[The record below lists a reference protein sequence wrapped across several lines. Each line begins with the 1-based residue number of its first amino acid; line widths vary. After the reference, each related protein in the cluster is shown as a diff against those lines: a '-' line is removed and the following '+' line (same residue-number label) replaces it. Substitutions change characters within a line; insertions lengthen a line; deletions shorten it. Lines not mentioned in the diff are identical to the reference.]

1 MSSPQTPIGI
11 DLGTT
16 FSVVARVDRHGRPET
31 LPNSEGERWTPSA
44 VLFEE
49 GSVIVGS
56 EARNAAY
63 LEPDG
68 FADFA
73 KRDMGD
79 ADYHREIFGETYPPE
94 VIQSLVLK
102 KLKVDYEERYGAMSD
117 VVITVPAYF
126 NEPRRKATQD
136 AGKLAGLNVLDI
148 INEPTAAAIAYGF
161 QQGFLNED
169 GQAAEMERVL
179 VYDLGGG
186 TFDVTVMEISGND
199 FKTVAT
205 GGDVYL
211 GGIDFDQ
218 RLIDYACEQFIQKF
232 EKDPRED
239 AAGVQR
245 LKRIGEDV
253 KRALTYR
260 EKTTFPVDQFGY
272 SLRVPITREQFEEM
286 SADLMTRTIF
296 TIRSVVRQAGLQMS
310 DLTRVLL
317 VGGSTRMP
325 MVGATM
331 QKEFRLE
338 LDNSVSTDEAVA
350 HGAALYAGVLMA
362 KETGGISGMSVQ
374 NVNSHSLGV
383 LGTDTKTGRPR
394 NGIVVPANTP
404 LPVAKGKRFTTARDG
419 QTSVKVAVIEGGN
432 ATGQNSTL
440 VGECVVRDLPEGLP
454 KGTQVD
460 VIFTYRENGRLEVRA
475 KIPAL
480 NRKAK
485 LVVQRESGLNDDRLE
500 EWKSRVAEIGVSIT

>member
-1 MSSPQTPIGI
+1 MSTSQTPIGI

-31 LPNSEGERWTPSA
+31 IPNAEGERWTPSA
-44 VLFEE
+44 VLFEG
-49 GSVIVGS
+49 GSVIVGT

-63 LEPDG
+63 LEPEG

-79 ADYHREIFGETYPPE
+79 TEYHREIHGETYPPE

-102 KLKVDYEERYGAMSD
+102 KLKVDYEERYGTMSD

-136 AGKLAGLNVLDI
+136 AGQLAGLNVLDI

-161 QQGFLNED
+161 QQGFLNPD
-169 GQAAEMERVL
+169 GKATATERVL

-186 TFDVTVMEISGND
+186 TFDVTVMEITGSD
-199 FKTVAT
+199 FKTLAT

-218 RLIDYACEQFIQKF
+218 RLIDYSCEQFIEKF
-232 EKDPRED
+232 GKDPRGD

-253 KRALTYR
+253 KRALTHR
-260 EKTTFPVDQFGY
+260 EKTTFPVDHFGY
-272 SLRVPITREQFEEM
+272 SLRVPITRVQFEEM
-286 SADLMTRTIF
+286 TADLMTRTVL
-296 TIRSVVRQAGLQMS
+296 TIRSVVRQAGLQMI
-310 DLTRVLL
+310 DLTRLLL

-325 MVGATM
+325 MVTATLR
-331 QKEFRLE
+331 KEFDLK
-338 LDNSVSTDEAVA
+338 LDHSVSTDEAVA

-362 KETGGISGMSVQ
+362 KQTGGISSMTVQ

-394 NGIVVPANTP
+394 NGIIVPANTP
-404 LPVAKGKRFTTARDG
+404 LPVTKGKRFSTARNG
-419 QTSVKVAVIEGGN
+419 QKSVKVKVIEGGSS
-432 ATGQNSTL
+432 TGQNSTP
-440 VGECVVRDLPEGLP
+440 VGECVVRGLPASLP
-454 KGTQVD
+454 KGTHVD
-460 VIFTYRENGRLEVRA
+460 VIFKYKENGRLEVHA
-475 KIPAL
+475 NIPSL
-480 NRKAK
+480 NRNAT

-500 EWKSRVAEIGVSIT
+500 EWKSRVARIAVSIT

>member
-1 MSSPQTPIGI
+1 MSTTQTPIGI

-16 FSVVARVDRHGRPET
+16 FSVVARVDRHGNPET
-31 LPNSEGERWTPSA
+31 ITNSAGERWTPSA

-49 GSVIVGS
+49 GSVIVGT

-63 LEPDG
+63 LEPEG

-79 ADYHREIFGETYPPE
+79 DGYHKTIHGQAYPPE

-102 KLKVDYEERYGAMSD
+102 KLKVDYEERYGTMSD

-136 AGKLAGLNVLDI
+136 AGRLAGLNVLDI

-161 QQGFLNED
+161 QQGFLNEE
-169 GQAAEMERVL
+169 GEARRSERVL

-186 TFDVTVMEISGND
+186 TFDVTVMEISGSD
-199 FKTVAT
+199 FKTLAT

-218 RLIDYACEQFIQKF
+218 RLIDYACEQFI
-232 EKDPRED
+232 EKHGDDPRSD
-239 AAGVQR
+239 PAGVQR

-253 KRALTYR
+253 KRALTHR
-260 EKTTFPVDQFGY
+260 AQTTFPVDHQGD
-272 SLRVPITREQFEEM
+272 SLRVPISRELFEEM
-286 SADLMTRTIF
+286 TADLMTRTVF
-296 TIRSVVRQAGLQMS
+296 TIRAVIRQARLQMS

-325 MVGATM
+325 MVEATL
-331 QKEFRLE
+331 QKEFDFE
-338 LDNSVSTDEAVA
+338 LDHSVSTDEAVA
-350 HGAALYAGVLMA
+350 HGAALYAGVLIS
-362 KETGGISGMSVQ
+362 KQTGGISGMTVQ

-383 LGTDTKTGRPR
+383 LGTDSKTGRPR
-394 NGIVVPANTP
+394 NGVVVPPNTA
-404 LPVAKGKRFTTARDG
+404 LPVTKGKRFSTARDG
-419 QTSVKVAVIEGGN
+419 QASVKVSVIEGGT
-432 ATGQNSTL
+432 ATGQNSTP

-454 KGTQVD
+454 KGTHVD
-460 VIFTYRENGRLEVRA
+460 VIFTYRENGRLEVQA
-475 KIPAL
+475 KIPSL
-480 NRKAK
+480 KKKAK
-485 LVVQRESGLNDDRLE
+485 LVVQRDSGLSDARLE
-500 EWKSRVAEIGVSIT
+500 EWISRVEKIAVSPG